1 MRPQPLKKIEM
12 KKNVTFLLIIM
23 LNLNGFGQPTP
34 FRGTLLFNLTETEY
48 TGSIIKKEEFLSKK
62 IKILSASKGGE
73 LKYDTIHNAFSF
85 TTNGTECKE
94 FAIVFKNDT
103 IYIDYPSLPTVNAV
117 HIMMPIPL
125 NGKNFSFSNKF
136 TYDAMHSN
144 MKYDKF
150 NIFYLCQ
157 GCFLSKQY
165 EMTLETKKRKNKKF
179 IINEVKLEK

>member
-1 MRPQPLKKIEM
+1 MKKII
-12 KKNVTFLLIIM
+12 TYLLFLI

-48 TGSIIKKEEFLSKK
+48 TGSLIKKEEFISKK
-62 IKILSASKGGE
+62 IKILSRHKDCE

-94 FAIVFKNDT
+94 FAIVYKNDT
-103 IYIDYPSLPTVNAV
+103 VFIDYPSLPRVNAV

-125 NGKNFSFSNKF
+125 NGKSFSFSNKF

-144 MKYDKF
+144 INYNNF

-157 GCFLSKQY
+157 GCFLSTQY
-165 EMTLETKKRKNKKF
+165 EMTIETKKRKNKQYF
-179 IINEVKLEK
+179 INEVKLKE